1 MKRNSEISSLKE
13 GIDAWLKALR
23 IEKKFD
29 SSKIIAEWENI
40 VGKLI
45 ADRTQKIYIKDKK
58 LHIKVDSAPLK
69 KELQFS
75 KEKIKD
81 LIWDY
86 TQNDQIVKEIII
98 L

>member
-1 MKRNSEISSLKE
+1 MARNSEISSLKD
-13 GIDAWLKALR
+13 GIEAWMKALR

-29 SSKIIAEWENI
+29 SSRIIAEWENI

-45 ADRTQKIYIKDKK
+45 ADRTRKIFIKEKK
-58 LHIKVDSAPLK
+58 LYLKVDSAPLK

-75 KEKIKD
+75 KEKIKN
-81 LIWDY
+81 LVLDY
-86 TQNDQIVKEIII
+86 TKNDTIIEEVII